1 MLNANLLGCLLIK
14 SEPIVNNFKN
24 IIKMSEKFAWTEAFG
39 TARLA
44 QWSHILVKVSATF

>member
-1 MLNANLLGCLLIK
+1 
-14 SEPIVNNFKN
+14 
-24 IIKMSEKFAWTEAFG
+24 MSEKFLKFAWTEAFG